1 MNAGAQ
7 HPRVT
12 LRPVRPDDVALLFQW
27 RNDHDAVRFSV
38 SGRAVTL
45 DEHEAWLARRLRDP
59 ATRLW
64 IAEEDGVAVG
74 QVRLDVDDD
83 TGTVSIAVAAGQR
96 GRGVGSAILQAMQAG
111 VLSTGA
117 VTRLRALVHPDNSVS
132 LRAFTRAGFR
142 RMASADAGFLVFEWP

>member
-1 MNAGAQ
+1 MNGGTQ

-45 DEHEAWLARRLRDP
+45 DEHSKWVVQRLRDP

-83 TGTVSIAVAAGQR
+83 AALVSIAVAAGQR
-96 GRGVGSAILQAMQAG
+96 GRGVGSAILQEMQA
-111 VLSTGA
+111 VLLVTGP
-117 VTRLRALVHPDNSVS
+117 VSRLRALIHPDNGAS

-142 RMASADAGFLVFEWP
+142 RMGAADAGFLVFEWP

>member
-1 MNAGAQ
+1 
-7 HPRVT
+7 VT

-45 DEHEAWLARRLRDP
+45 DEHSTWVVQRLRDP

-83 TGTVSIAVAAGQR
+83 AALVSIAVAAGQR
-96 GRGVGSAILQAMQAG
+96 GRGVGSAILQEMQA
-111 VLSTGA
+111 VLLVTGP
-117 VTRLRALVHPDNSVS
+117 VSRLRALIHPDNSAS

-142 RMASADAGFLVFEWP
+142 RMGAADAGFLVFEWP